1 MIMSLEEKKQEV
13 IEDFSVYD
21 EWLDKYEYL
30 IELGKTLE
38 AYPEEEKTED
48 KLIKGCQSRVWLD
61 YELKDG
67 KLYFRADSDAI
78 ITKGIISLLL
88 SVYSGRTPSE
98 IAADDFDFVEKI
110 GLKENLSPTR
120 ANGLVS
126 MIDTIKWI
134 ANDAAA
140 KEQMAGQAGHDENT
154 QAGHDENTQ
163 AGHDENTQ
171 AGHDGAVIPGSTG
184 NPSKDVLSAEDVA
197 ALQPLYADVILAL
210 KQVYDPEIPVN
221 IYDLGLIYELNI
233 DKDRKV
239 SIVMTFTAPNCPMA
253 DEVMHEVEDCVKRVP
268 GVTGCSIELTFEPVW
283 DRSMLS
289 EEARVDLGLDY
300 EEDDYGKLS

>member
-1 MIMSLEEKKQEV
+1 MSLEEKKQAV
-13 IEDFSVYD
+13 IEEFSMYD

-30 IELGKTLE
+30 IELGKALE

-88 SVYSGRTPSE
+88 SVYSGRTPAE
-98 IAADDFDFVEKI
+98 IAADDFGFVDAI
-110 GLKENLSPTR
+110 GLRENLSPTR

-126 MIDTIKWI
+126 MIETIKT
-134 ANDAAA
+134 AA
-140 KEQMAGQAGHDENT
+140 KEMAEKEEIAGQAGND
-154 QAGHDENTQ
+154 
-163 AGHDENTQ
+163 
-171 AGHDGAVIPGSTG
+171 
-184 NPSKDVLSAEDVA
+184 DVLTAEDVA

-253 DEVMHEVEDCVKRVP
+253 DEVMHEVEDSVKRVP

>member
-1 MIMSLEEKKQEV
+1 MTLEEKKQAV
-13 IEDFSVYD
+13 IEEFSMYD

-30 IELGKTLE
+30 IELGKALE
-38 AYPEEEKTED
+38 AYPEEEKTEE

-78 ITKGIISLLL
+78 ITKGIISLLI
-88 SVYSGRTPSE
+88 SVYSGRTPAE
-98 IAADDFDFVEKI
+98 IAADDFGFVDQI

-126 MIDTIKWI
+126 MIDTIKWV
-134 ANDAAA
+134 ANEMAE
-140 KEQMAGQAGHDENT
+140 KEKMAGQAGHDENT
-154 QAGHDENTQ
+154 QAGHD
-163 AGHDENTQ
+163 G
-171 AGHDGAVIPGSTG
+171 
-184 NPSKDVLSAEDVA
+184 VLTAEDVA

-253 DEVMHEVEDCVKRVP
+253 DEVMHEVEESVKRVP